1 MGSGWRCP
9 VSPSDGRRRSTVTL
23 ADGPGRE
30 AASPGAA
37 DVRDAEGAA
46 LSLDFVLG
54 VFRIVL
60 IDIALA
66 GDNALVIA
74 LAVRTL
80 PKRQQFV
87 GRIWGTAGA
96 VGLRLL
102 FIAIVTYLLNV
113 PLLQVAGGLLLIWIA
128 IKLVRQSD
136 SAEGE
141 GHVRQG
147 TTLLEAIW
155 IIIVA
160 DVVMSLD
167 NVIGIAGAAEGDMTL
182 VVFGIGLSIPLVVW
196 GSGVL
201 ANLMNRYPWI
211 ILIAGGILGEVAG
224 KMILHD
230 PMVGARVGKASVL
243 VEWVVRLGFA
253 AAIVAIG
260 WLASRRR
267 RTEHG
272 EPVRG

>member
-1 MGSGWRCP
+1 VTAS
-9 VSPSDGRRRSTVTL
+9 VSDPS
-23 ADGPGRE
+23 
-30 AASPGAA
+30 
-37 DVRDAEGAA
+37 
-46 LSLDFVLG
+46 FWIG
-54 VFRIVL
+54 VFKIVL
-60 IDIALA
+60 IDLALA

-87 GRIWGTAGA
+87 GRIWGTVGA

-102 FIAIVTYLLNV
+102 FITIISYLLGI
-113 PLLQVAGGLLLIWIA
+113 PLLQVVGGLLLIWIA
-128 IKLVRQSD
+128 IKLVRQSEEAGD
-136 SAEGE
+136 GSAKA
-141 GHVRQG
+141 G

-167 NVIGIAGAAEGDMTL
+167 NVIGVAGAAEGDLRL
-182 VVFGIGLSIPLVVW
+182 VIFGIGLSIPIVVW

-201 ANLMNRYPWI
+201 ATLMNRYQWI

-230 PMVGARVGKASVL
+230 HFVVSRLGEVPGL
-243 VEWVVRLGFA
+243 VEWAVRLGLA
-253 AAIVAIG
+253 GGIMLIG
-260 WLASRRR
+260 WITPRRR
-267 RTEHG
+267 AEARLG
-272 EPVRG
+272 KIAGS